1 MVLLVHE
8 NVPGLLR
15 GVSFSLSLSLSL
27 SLCALSVSH
36 AWTGFLGL
44 CTRKF
49 FVELSHGQS
58 DPLALDHETLSMD
71 FLQAWS

>member
-15 GVSFSLSLSLSL
+15 GLSLSLSLSL

-36 AWTGFLGL
+36 AWTRFLGL

>member
-15 GVSFSLSLSLSL
+15 GVSFSLSLS
-27 SLCALSVSH
+27 ALSVSH

>member
-15 GVSFSLSLSLSL
+15 GVSFSL